1 MSTNRSLLYILAG
14 ILALVVLAVVAVLLA
29 EGRGPAS
36 FPPGSPQDVVQRY
49 LAAWDDGDYA
59 EAYGYFSTNVQ
70 SRHSLELFEQQA
82 RQLHGRS
89 PDGDVDR
96 AIYIDAADEDGDQA
110 TVHLTVEEYYG
121 GGGDSYRSPREV
133 LMVREADG
141 WRIDQPLLGIEVR
154 PFGDPL

>member
-1 MSTNRSLLYILAG
+1 MSTNRSLLYIGAG

-36 FPPGSPQDVVQRY
+36 FPPGSPQDVMQRY
-49 LAAWDDGDYA
+49 LTAWDDRDYA
-59 EAYGYFSTNVQ
+59 AAYAYFSTGVQ
-70 SRHSLELFEQQA
+70 SRHSLERFEQEA
-82 RQLHGRS
+82 AEFHGRR
-89 PDGDVDR
+89 PGDDVDR
-96 AIYIDAADEDGDQA
+96 AIYIDAADEDGDRA